1 MSTDLELKE
10 IGNDLK
16 IYAENEAEFSARG
29 VIDELFPSIF
39 MASKRMSTRAI
50 SRWLMEMHKIKLSP
64 VTIAKAL
71 READQHW
78 EEYFETIAPA
88 AQIFGNAH
96 DASMADFLLDPN
108 AFCVLRS
115 NEKKLKF
122 SGEEGYHEYQRAAE
136 IIEQDWF
143 QALDERA
150 REECSQFI
158 SDETGKH
165 KGKTG
170 GEHGRGKRK
179 QIGRVAGS
187 AVVEL

>member
-1 MSTDLELKE
+1 MNINTELSE
-10 IGNDLK
+10 IGNDLRR
-16 IYAENEAEFSARG
+16 YAENEAEFSARG
-29 VIDELFPSIF
+29 VIDELFPSIY

-50 SRWLMEMHKIKLSP
+50 SRWLMETHKIKLSP

-71 READQHW
+71 RESDKHW
-78 EEYFETIAPA
+78 EEYFETIEPS

-96 DASMADFLLDPN
+96 DASMADFLLDLN
-108 AFCVLRS
+108 VFSVLRS

-122 SGEEGYHEYQRAAE
+122 SGEAGCHEYQKAAE
-136 IIEQDWF
+136 IIEQEWF

-158 SDETGKH
+158 PDETGKH

-170 GEHGRGKRK
+170 GRAWAGKTK
-179 QIGRVAGS
+179 TNWQGGGS
-187 AVVEL
+187 GYC